1 MIFTNEHPNYKTF
14 FDWMP
19 FWRVKNEIIKDQSSS
34 SKNVLDRFI
43 HTYGE

>member
-1 MIFTNEHPNYKTF
+1 MYTLAIKLSSTECPSKGLKTE
-14 FDWMP
+14 
-19 FWRVKNEIIKDQSSS
+19 VEIIKDQSSS